1 MALSDEFLD
10 DLRRRADIEST
21 VSSYVSLK
29 RKGKILT
36 GLCPFHNEKTPSFT
50 VYPETQSYYCFG
62 CGNGGDVITFIRN
75 IENLDYMEAVKFLAD
90 RHGVSMPQDGYD
102 SGLSKKRTEM
112 YGANREAARF
122 FHAKLYSPEGRQ
134 GLEYFYSRGLTD
146 DTIRRFGLGYA
157 PDSWHDLENYL
168 VSKGY
173 SQQLLYDANIL
184 RSTVK
189 NGKRYY
195 YDAFKNRAM
204 FPVIDLRGNVIAFSG
219 RRIHDADSDRKYV
232 NTSDTLVYKK
242 GSNLFALNFAKKSK
256 SDSIILCEG
265 NLDVISL
272 HQAGFTNA
280 VAGLGTALTEEQA
293 HLLSHYAGEIF
304 ICYDSD
310 EAGQKATR
318 KAINIL
324 GKTTLKVRIIHMTG
338 GKDPDEIIQ
347 KFGAEGF
354 KRCLDSAANDVEFS
368 LLSERSKY
376 DISSPAGR
384 SDYLKAAAAVLASL
398 NSPVELD
405 IYISR
410 LSEEFSVNKDA
421 VAAQVKIE
429 REKRAKKQK
438 NEFYREVRDSVI
450 NQGDKINKVN
460 TQRAKALRAAKAE
473 EILIASF
480 MSDPELYRKLESK
493 LTPELFVTDFNRRVF
508 SAISERIK
516 DGRPVGLSFFAS
528 EFTPEEISVIAR
540 IETVST
546 DISNSVREC
555 EDCINV
561 LKKEKNR
568 HIDVKPSE
576 MSDEDFMKL
585 FK

>member
-75 IENLDYMEAVKFLAD
+75 IENLDYMEAVKLLAD

-146 DTIRRFGLGYA
+146 DTIRHFGLGYA
-157 PDSWHDLENYL
+157 PDSKDELIEYL
-168 VSKGY
+168 ISKGY

-184 RSTVK
+184 RLSE
-189 NGKRYY
+189 RYDKKIY
-195 YDAFKNRAM
+195 YNAFRKRAM
-204 FPVIDLRGNVIAFSG
+204 FPIIDLRGNVIAFSG

-460 TQRAKALRAAKAE
+460 TQRSKALRAAKAE

>member
-75 IENLDYMEAVKFLAD
+75 IENLDYMEAVKLLAD

-146 DTIRRFGLGYA
+146 DTIRHFGLGYA
-157 PDSWHDLENYL
+157 PDSKDELIEYL
-168 VSKGY
+168 ISKGY

-184 RSTVK
+184 RLSE
-189 NGKRYY
+189 RYDKKIY
-195 YDAFKNRAM
+195 YNAFRKRAM
-204 FPVIDLRGNVIAFSG
+204 FPIIDLRGNVIAFSG

-421 VAAQVKIE
+421 VVAQVKIE
-429 REKRAKKQK
+429 REKRDKKQK

>member
-75 IENLDYMEAVKFLAD
+75 IENLDYMEAVKLLAD

-102 SGLSKKRTEM
+102 SGLSKKRIEM

>member
-75 IENLDYMEAVKFLAD
+75 IENLDYMEAVKLLAD

-146 DTIRRFGLGYA
+146 DTIRHFGLGYA
-157 PDSWHDLENYL
+157 PDSKDELIEYL
-168 VSKGY
+168 ISKGY

-184 RSTVK
+184 RLSE
-189 NGKRYY
+189 RYDKKIY
-195 YDAFKNRAM
+195 YNAFRKRAM
-204 FPVIDLRGNVIAFSG
+204 FPIIDLRGNVIAFSG

-450 NQGDKINKVN
+450 NHGDKINKVN

-473 EILIASF
+473 EILIALF

-516 DGRPVGLSFFAS
+516 DGRPVGLSFFSS

>member
-75 IENLDYMEAVKFLAD
+75 IENLDYMEAVKLLAD

-146 DTIRRFGLGYA
+146 DTIRHFGLGYA
-157 PDSWHDLENYL
+157 PDSCHDLENYL

-421 VAAQVKIE
+421 VTAQVKIE
-429 REKRAKKQK
+429 RAKRAKKQK

-460 TQRAKALRAAKAE
+460 TQRTKVLRAAKAE

-516 DGRPVGLSFFAS
+516 DGRPVGLSFFSS

>member
-75 IENLDYMEAVKFLAD
+75 IENLDYMEAVKLLAD

-173 SQQLLYDANIL
+173 SQQLLYEANIL

-189 NGKRYY
+189 NGKKYY
-195 YDAFKNRAM
+195 YDAFKNRVM

-429 REKRAKKQK
+429 RAKRAKKQK

-516 DGRPVGLSFFAS
+516 DGRPVGLSFFSS

>member
-75 IENLDYMEAVKFLAD
+75 IENLDYMEAVKLLAD

-122 FHAKLYSPEGRQ
+122 FHAKLYSPEGRA

-173 SQQLLYDANIL
+173 SQQILYEANIL

-219 RRIHDADSDRKYV
+219 RRIHDTDSDRKYV

-354 KRCLDSAANDVEFS
+354 RRCLDSAANDVEFS

-429 REKRAKKQK
+429 RAKRAKKQK

-460 TQRAKALRAAKAE
+460 TQRTKALRAAKAE

-508 SAISERIK
+508 SAVSERIK

-576 MSDEDFMKL
+576 MSDEDFMNL

>member
-173 SQQLLYDANIL
+173 SQQLLYEANIL

-516 DGRPVGLSFFAS
+516 DGRPVGLSFFSS

>member
-75 IENLDYMEAVKFLAD
+75 IENLDYMEAVKLLAD

-122 FHAKLYSPEGRQ
+122 FHAKLYSPEGRA

-173 SQQLLYDANIL
+173 SQQLLYEANIL

-219 RRIHDADSDRKYV
+219 RRIHDTDSDRKYV

-354 KRCLDSAANDVEFS
+354 RRCLDSAANDVEFS

-429 REKRAKKQK
+429 RAKRVKKQK

>member
-75 IENLDYMEAVKFLAD
+75 IENLDYMEAVKLLAD

-122 FHAKLYSPEGRQ
+122 FHAKLYSPEGRP

-146 DTIRRFGLGYA
+146 DTIRHFGLGYA
-157 PDSWHDLENYL
+157 PDSKDELIEYL
-168 VSKGY
+168 ISKGY

-184 RSTVK
+184 RLSE
-189 NGKRYY
+189 RYDKKIY
-195 YDAFKNRAM
+195 YNAFRKRAM
-204 FPVIDLRGNVIAFSG
+204 FPIIDLRGNVIAFSG

-516 DGRPVGLSFFAS
+516 DGRPVGLSFLAS

>member
-75 IENLDYMEAVKFLAD
+75 IENLDYMEAVKLLAD

-173 SQQLLYDANIL
+173 SQQLLYEANIL

-204 FPVIDLRGNVIAFSG
+204 FPVIDLRVNVIDFSG

-516 DGRPVGLSFFAS
+516 DGRPVGLSFFSS

>member
-75 IENLDYMEAVKFLAD
+75 IENLDYMEAVKLLAD

-134 GLEYFYSRGLTD
+134 GLKYFYSRGLTD

-173 SQQLLYDANIL
+173 SQQLLYEANIL

-232 NTSDTLVYKK
+232 NTCDTLVYKK

-429 REKRAKKQK
+429 RAKRAKKQK

-516 DGRPVGLSFFAS
+516 DGRPVGLSFFSS

-576 MSDEDFMKL
+576 MSNEDFMKL

>member
-75 IENLDYMEAVKFLAD
+75 IENLDYMEAVKLRAD
-90 RHGVSMPQDGYD
+90 RHGISMPQDGYD

-146 DTIRRFGLGYA
+146 DTIRHFGLGYA
-157 PDSWHDLENYL
+157 PDSKDELIEYL
-168 VSKGY
+168 ISKGY

-184 RSTVK
+184 RLSE
-189 NGKRYY
+189 RYDKKIY
-195 YDAFKNRAM
+195 YNAFRKRAM
-204 FPVIDLRGNVIAFSG
+204 FPIIDLRGNVIAFSG

-354 KRCLDSAANDVEFS
+354 KRCFDSAANDVEFS

-460 TQRAKALRAAKAE
+460 TQRSKALRAAKAE

-493 LTPELFVTDFNRRVF
+493 LSPELFVTDFNRRVF
-508 SAISERIK
+508 AAISERIK
-516 DGRPVGLSFFAS
+516 DGRPVGLSFFSS

>member
-62 CGNGGDVITFIRN
+62 CGNGGDAITFIRN
-75 IENLDYMEAVKFLAD
+75 IENLDYMEAVKLLAD

-122 FHAKLYSPEGRQ
+122 FHAKLYSPEGRE

-173 SQQLLYDANIL
+173 SQQLLYEANIL

-576 MSDEDFMKL
+576 MSDEDFMNL

>member
-75 IENLDYMEAVKFLAD
+75 IENLDYMEAVKLLAD

-146 DTIRRFGLGYA
+146 DTIRHFGLGYA

-173 SQQLLYDANIL
+173 SQQLLYEANIL

-293 HLLSHYAGEIF
+293 HLLSHYTGEIF

-318 KAINIL
+318 KAISIL

-421 VAAQVKIE
+421 VTAQVKIE
-429 REKRAKKQK
+429 RAKRAKKQK

-460 TQRAKALRAAKAE
+460 TQRTKALRAAKAE

-516 DGRPVGLSFFAS
+516 DGRPVGLSFFSS

-561 LKKEKNR
+561 LTKEKNR

>member
-75 IENLDYMEAVKFLAD
+75 IENLDYMEAVKLLAD

-102 SGLSKKRTEM
+102 SGLSKKRIEM

-173 SQQLLYDANIL
+173 SQQLLYEANIL

-293 HLLSHYAGEIF
+293 HLLSYYAGEIF

-429 REKRAKKQK
+429 RAKRAKKQK

-516 DGRPVGLSFFAS
+516 DGRPVGLSFLAS

>member
-75 IENLDYMEAVKFLAD
+75 IENLDYMEAVKLLAD

-146 DTIRRFGLGYA
+146 DTIRHFGLGYA
-157 PDSWHDLENYL
+157 PDSKDELIEYL
-168 VSKGY
+168 ISKGY

-184 RSTVK
+184 RLSE
-189 NGKRYY
+189 RYNKKIY
-195 YDAFKNRAM
+195 YNAFRKRAM
-204 FPVIDLRGNVIAFSG
+204 FPIIDLRGNVIAFSG

-384 SDYLKAAAAVLASL
+384 SDYLKSAAAVLASL

-516 DGRPVGLSFFAS
+516 DGRPVGLSFLAS

>member
-75 IENLDYMEAVKFLAD
+75 IENLDYMEAVKLLAD

-157 PDSWHDLENYL
+157 PDSWHDLEKYL

-173 SQQLLYDANIL
+173 SQQLLYEANIL

-516 DGRPVGLSFFAS
+516 DGRPVGLSFFSS

>member
-75 IENLDYMEAVKFLAD
+75 IENLDYMEAVKLLAD

-173 SQQLLYDANIL
+173 SQQLLYEANIL

-450 NQGDKINKVN
+450 NHGDKINKVN

-516 DGRPVGLSFFAS
+516 DGRPVGLSFFSS

>member
-75 IENLDYMEAVKFLAD
+75 IENLDYMEAVKLLAD

-173 SQQLLYDANIL
+173 SQQLLYEANIL

-473 EILIASF
+473 EILIASC

-516 DGRPVGLSFFAS
+516 DGRPVGLSFFSS

>member
-75 IENLDYMEAVKFLAD
+75 IENLDYMEAVKLLAD

-173 SQQLLYDANIL
+173 SQQLLYEANIL

-354 KRCLDSAANDVEFS
+354 KRRLDSAANDVEFS

>member
-75 IENLDYMEAVKFLAD
+75 IENLDYMEAVKLLAD

-146 DTIRRFGLGYA
+146 DTIRHFGLGYA
-157 PDSWHDLENYL
+157 PDSCHDLENYL

-293 HLLSHYAGEIF
+293 HLLSRYAGEIF

-460 TQRAKALRAAKAE
+460 TQRSKALRAAKAE

-516 DGRPVGLSFFAS
+516 DGRPVGLSFFSS

>member
-75 IENLDYMEAVKFLAD
+75 IENLDYMEAVKLLAD

-146 DTIRRFGLGYA
+146 DTIRHFGLGYA
-157 PDSWHDLENYL
+157 PDSKDELIEYL
-168 VSKGY
+168 ISKGY

-184 RSTVK
+184 RLSE
-189 NGKRYY
+189 RYDKKIY
-195 YDAFKNRAM
+195 YNAFRKRAM
-204 FPVIDLRGNVIAFSG
+204 FPIIDLRGNVIAFSG

-384 SDYLKAAAAVLASL
+384 SDYLKAAADVLASL

-429 REKRAKKQK
+429 RAKRAKKQK

-516 DGRPVGLSFFAS
+516 DGRPVGLSFFSS

>member
-75 IENLDYMEAVKFLAD
+75 IENLDYMEAVKLLAD

-146 DTIRRFGLGYA
+146 DTIRHFGLGYA
-157 PDSWHDLENYL
+157 PDSKDELIEYL
-168 VSKGY
+168 ISKGY

-184 RSTVK
+184 RLSE
-189 NGKRYY
+189 RYDKKIY
-195 YDAFKNRAM
+195 YNAFRKRAM
-204 FPVIDLRGNVIAFSG
+204 FPIIDLRGNVIAFSG

-493 LTPELFVTDFNRRVF
+493 LTSELFVTDFNRRVF

-516 DGRPVGLSFFAS
+516 DGRPVGLSFLAS

>member
-75 IENLDYMEAVKFLAD
+75 IENLDYMEAVKLLAD

-146 DTIRRFGLGYA
+146 DTIRHFGLGYA
-157 PDSWHDLENYL
+157 PDSKDELIEYL
-168 VSKGY
+168 ISKGY

-184 RSTVK
+184 RLSE
-189 NGKRYY
+189 RYDKKIY
-195 YDAFKNRAM
+195 YNAFRKRAM
-204 FPVIDLRGNVIAFSG
+204 FPIIDLRGNVIAFSG

-280 VAGLGTALTEEQA
+280 VAGLGTAHTEEQA
-293 HLLSHYAGEIF
+293 HLLWHYAGEIF

-460 TQRAKALRAAKAE
+460 TQRTKALRAAKAE

-516 DGRPVGLSFFAS
+516 DGRPVGLSFFTS

>member
-75 IENLDYMEAVKFLAD
+75 IENLDYMEAVKLLAD

-195 YDAFKNRAM
+195 YDAFKNRAI

>member
-75 IENLDYMEAVKFLAD
+75 IENLDYMEAVKLLAD

-146 DTIRRFGLGYA
+146 DTIRHFGLGYA
-157 PDSWHDLENYL
+157 PDSKDELIEYL
-168 VSKGY
+168 ISKGY
-173 SQQLLYDANIL
+173 SQQLLYEANIL
-184 RSTVK
+184 RLSE
-189 NGKRYY
+189 RYDKKIY
-195 YDAFKNRAM
+195 YNAFRKRAM
-204 FPVIDLRGNVIAFSG
+204 FPIIDLRGNVIAFSG

>member
-75 IENLDYMEAVKFLAD
+75 IENLDYMEAVKLLAD

-134 GLEYFYSRGLTD
+134 GLEYFYSRGLID
-146 DTIRRFGLGYA
+146 DTIRHFGLGYA

-173 SQQLLYDANIL
+173 SQQLLYEANIL

-421 VAAQVKIE
+421 VTAQVKIE

-460 TQRAKALRAAKAE
+460 TQRSKALRAAKAE

-516 DGRPVGLSFFAS
+516 DGRPVGLSFFSS

>member
-75 IENLDYMEAVKFLAD
+75 IENLDYMEAVKLLAD

-173 SQQLLYDANIL
+173 SQQLLYEANIL

-354 KRCLDSAANDVEFS
+354 KRCLDSASNDVEFS

-516 DGRPVGLSFFAS
+516 DGRPVGLSFFSS

>member
-75 IENLDYMEAVKFLAD
+75 IENLDYMEAVKLLAD
-90 RHGVSMPQDGYD
+90 RHGISMPQDGYD

-146 DTIRRFGLGYA
+146 DTIRHFGLGYA
-157 PDSWHDLENYL
+157 PDSKDELIEYL
-168 VSKGY
+168 ISKGY

-184 RSTVK
+184 RLSE
-189 NGKRYY
+189 RYDKKIY
-195 YDAFKNRAM
+195 YNAFRKRAM
-204 FPVIDLRGNVIAFSG
+204 FPIIDLRGNVIAFSG

-460 TQRAKALRAAKAE
+460 TQRSKALRAAKAE

-493 LTPELFVTDFNRRVF
+493 LSPELFVTDFNRRVF

>member
-1 MALSDEFLD
+1 MF
-10 DLRRRADIEST
+10 I
-21 VSSYVSLK
+21 K
-29 RKGKILT
+29 R
-36 GLCPFHNEKTPSFT
+36 
-50 VYPETQSYYCFG
+50 
-62 CGNGGDVITFIRN
+62 
-75 IENLDYMEAVKFLAD
+75 
-90 RHGVSMPQDGYD
+90 
-102 SGLSKKRTEM
+102 
-112 YGANREAARF
+112 
-122 FHAKLYSPEGRQ
+122 
-134 GLEYFYSRGLTD
+134 
-146 DTIRRFGLGYA
+146 
-157 PDSWHDLENYL
+157 
-168 VSKGY
+168 
-173 SQQLLYDANIL
+173 
-184 RSTVK
+184 
-189 NGKRYY
+189 
-195 YDAFKNRAM
+195 
-204 FPVIDLRGNVIAFSG
+204 
-219 RRIHDADSDRKYV
+219 
-232 NTSDTLVYKK
+232 
-242 GSNLFALNFAKKSK
+242 AKKSK

-460 TQRAKALRAAKAE
+460 TQRTKALRAAKAE

-516 DGRPVGLSFFAS
+516 DGRPVGLSFFSS

>member
-75 IENLDYMEAVKFLAD
+75 IENLDYMEAVKLLAD

-146 DTIRRFGLGYA
+146 DMIRHFGLGYA

-173 SQQLLYDANIL
+173 SQQLLYEANIL

-516 DGRPVGLSFFAS
+516 DGRPVGLSFLAS

>member
-75 IENLDYMEAVKFLAD
+75 IENLDYMEAVKLLAD

-173 SQQLLYDANIL
+173 SQQLLYEANIL

-204 FPVIDLRGNVIAFSG
+204 FPVFDLRGNVIAFSG

-516 DGRPVGLSFFAS
+516 DGRPVGLSFFSS

>member
-75 IENLDYMEAVKFLAD
+75 IENLDYMEAVKLLAD

-460 TQRAKALRAAKAE
+460 TQRTKALRAAKAE

-516 DGRPVGLSFFAS
+516 DRRPVGLSFFSS

>member
-75 IENLDYMEAVKFLAD
+75 IENLDYMEAVKLLAD
-90 RHGVSMPQDGYD
+90 RHGVSMPQDGHD

-122 FHAKLYSPEGRQ
+122 FHAKLYSPEGRE

-219 RRIHDADSDRKYV
+219 RRIHDTDSDRKYV

-354 KRCLDSAANDVEFS
+354 RRCLDSAANDVEFS

-429 REKRAKKQK
+429 RAKRAKKQK

-460 TQRAKALRAAKAE
+460 TQRTKALRAAKAE

-508 SAISERIK
+508 SAVSERIK

>member
-75 IENLDYMEAVKFLAD
+75 IENLDYMEAVKLLAD

-173 SQQLLYDANIL
+173 SQQLLYEANIL

-265 NLDVISL
+265 KLDVISL

-429 REKRAKKQK
+429 RAKRVKKQK

>member
-75 IENLDYMEAVKFLAD
+75 IENLDYMEAVKLLAD

-122 FHAKLYSPEGRQ
+122 FHAKLYSPEGRA

-173 SQQLLYDANIL
+173 SQQILYEANIL

-204 FPVIDLRGNVIAFSG
+204 FPVIDLRGNVVAFSG
-219 RRIHDADSDRKYV
+219 RRIHDTDSDRKYV

-354 KRCLDSAANDVEFS
+354 RRCLDSAANDVEFS

-429 REKRAKKQK
+429 RAKRAKKQK

-460 TQRAKALRAAKAE
+460 TQRTKALRAAKAE

-508 SAISERIK
+508 SAVSERIK

-576 MSDEDFMKL
+576 MSDEDFMNL

>member
-75 IENLDYMEAVKFLAD
+75 IENLDYMEAVKLLAD

-146 DTIRRFGLGYA
+146 DTIRHFGLGYA
-157 PDSWHDLENYL
+157 PDSKDELIEYL
-168 VSKGY
+168 ISKGY
-173 SQQLLYDANIL
+173 SQQLLYEANIL
-184 RSTVK
+184 RLSE
-189 NGKRYY
+189 RYDKKIY
-195 YDAFKNRAM
+195 YNAFRKRAM
-204 FPVIDLRGNVIAFSG
+204 FPIIDLRGNVIAFSG

-516 DGRPVGLSFFAS
+516 DGRPVGLSFLAS